1 MSEALRLAD
10 YLDHKDFLLSV
21 KHIMDAAEE
30 LRRLHDLL
38 GKANALCRIRADRI
52 KKLEALNAELVEA
65 LRRCRDMVAHPD
77 NLAFI
82 DAALAKVE
90 ASK

>member
-10 YLDHKDFLLSV
+10 ELEYELGARFVLIK
-21 KHIMDAAEE
+21 AASE

-52 KKLEALNAELVEA
+52 KKLEALNAELVEV
-65 LRRCRDMVAHPD
+65 LRQIAMSQIPIWHRD
-77 NLAFI
+77 LARET
-82 DAALAKVE
+82 LEKVE